1 MNVKTGPPAGT
12 HAGAPSA
19 GFSAR
24 GRLLALSTHPGPS
37 AAVTVL
43 AVVLGVGVGLPGST
57 VALLGLA
64 ILFGQLSIGLS
75 NDWIDAGRD
84 AAVGRTDKPVGQ
96 GLISLALV
104 RGAALTCAAL
114 TVVFSVTL
122 GLAAGGV
129 HLLLVAS
136 GWLYNAGLK
145 RTPVSVLP
153 FMVSFGLLPAVAT
166 LSLPAPQFAA
176 WWALAVGAVFGV
188 SVHFTNVLP
197 DLNDDARTGVRG
209 LPHRLGR
216 IASGLVAF
224 GALALAAV
232 LLLVGP
238 RIGAGDAGAV
248 PVIAIVGFL
257 VSEAIAVWG
266 VVLVLTRPPGRLM
279 FQLVIAASLLIAV
292 QLALSGT
299 QLVAG

>member
-1 MNVKTGPPAGT
+1 MKAETGEPAGIDV
-12 HAGAPSA
+12 APPKI
-19 GFSAR
+19 GFLAR

-43 AVVLGVGVGLPGST
+43 TVVLGIGVGLPGST
-57 VALLGLA
+57 LVLLALA

-84 AAVGRTDKPVGQ
+84 AEVGRTDKPVGQ

-114 TVVFSVTL
+114 TVLFSFSL
-122 GLAAGGV
+122 GVAAGGV

-136 GWLYNAGLK
+136 GWAYNGGLK
-145 RTPVSVLP
+145 RTPISALP
-153 FMVSFGLLPAVAT
+153 FMVSFGLLPAVVT
-166 LSLPAPQFAA
+166 LALPTPQFAA
-176 WWALAVGAVFGV
+176 WWVLAVGAVFGV

-197 DLNDDARTGVRG
+197 DLSDDARTGVRG
-209 LPHRLGR
+209 LPHRLGQV
-216 IASGLVAF
+216 ASGLVAF
-224 GALALAAV
+224 GALAIAAV

-238 RIGAGDAGAV
+238 RIEGADPG
-248 PVIAIVGFL
+248 PV
-257 VSEAIAVWG
+257 SAIALVGLVVSVTIAAWG
-266 VVLVLTRPPGRLM
+266 IVLVLTRPPGRLT

-292 QLALSGT
+292 QLGLSGT

>member
-1 MNVKTGPPAGT
+1 MNVELGPPTGAYAVPPRAGYL
-12 HAGAPSA
+12 
-19 GFSAR
+19 AR
-24 GRLLALSTHPGPS
+24 GRLLVLSTHPGPS

-43 AVVLGVGVGLPGST
+43 AVVLGVGVGLPSSS
-57 VALLGLA
+57 VLLLTLA

-96 GLISLALV
+96 GLISIPLV

-114 TVVFSVTL
+114 TVVISAGL
-122 GLAAGGV
+122 GIAAGGV

-145 RTPVSVLP
+145 RTPFSVVP

-166 LSLPAPQFAA
+166 LALPTPQFAS
-176 WWALAVGAVFGV
+176 WWVLAVGAVFGV

-197 DLNDDARTGVRG
+197 DLKDDARTGVIG

-216 IASGLVAF
+216 VASGIVAF
-224 GALALAAV
+224 GALSLAAV

-238 RIGAGDAGAV
+238 RVGADNPGAV
-248 PVIAIVGFL
+248 PVIAIVGL
-257 VSEAIAVWG
+257 VVSEAIAVWG
-266 VVLVLTRPPGRLM
+266 IVLVLTRPPGRLT

>member
-1 MNVKTGPPAGT
+1 M
-12 HAGAPSA
+12 
-19 GFSAR
+19 R

-43 AVVLGVGVGLPGST
+43 AVVLGVGVGLPGT
-57 VALLGLA
+57 NVLLLALA

-96 GLISLALV
+96 GLISISLV
-104 RGAALTCAAL
+104 RGAALTCAVL
-114 TVVFSVTL
+114 TVAFSAAL
-122 GLAAGGV
+122 GIAAGGV
-129 HLLLVAS
+129 HLILVAS
-136 GWLYNAGLK
+136 GWMYNAGLK
-145 RTPVSVLP
+145 RTPVSVVP

-166 LSLPAPQFAA
+166 LALPTPQFAS

-197 DLNDDARTGVRG
+197 DLNDDARTGVIG

-216 IASGLVAF
+216 TVSGLAAF
-224 GALALAAV
+224 GALALAAA

-238 RIGAGDAGAV
+238 RVGVGDPGPLSGVAIAGLV
-248 PVIAIVGFL
+248 
-257 VSEAIAVWG
+257 VSESIAVWG
-266 VVLVLTRPPGRLM
+266 IVLVLTRPPSRVT
-279 FQLVIAASLLIAV
+279 FQLIIAASLLIAV
-292 QLALSGT
+292 QLAFSGT